1 MIEAKIVKSRLSD
14 CSMAYGVHIT
24 QRHEQTGDEQTIYL
38 PANSAGDADRI
49 VATVVDLVNRHTAEQ
64 AKRTD

>member
-14 CSMAYGVHIT
+14 CSTSYGVHIT

-38 PANSAGDADRI
+38 PANSAGEADLI
-49 VATVVDLVNRHTAEQ
+49 VAMVVLMVNGHTQEQ